1 VCCVCVLW
9 MWCKRY
15 LSLVHVSWVE
25 EQIQHVL
32 FKEERKREG
41 KREGSHTLNDF
52 HDILVFFTVL
62 VLF

>member
-1 VCCVCVLW
+1 
-9 MWCKRY
+9 
-15 LSLVHVSWVE
+15 LVHVSWVE